1 MTEAAPDGRTGGVP
15 AARQTLA
22 LLQALARQPG
32 AVPAAALARALG
44 LPRST
49 TYHLL
54 AGLVAAGFVVHL
66 PEEQRYGLGVSAF
79 EIGSAYSRQEPLAR
93 LPRPPLAPPVP
104 PGGPSPPPVVARLV
118 AWCGPSAHRAVVQGR
133 GVLHVVEQRAPGRP
147 PLVTDVGVRL
157 PAQLTASGRA
167 LLADLPVPQLRAL
180 FPDADAFV
188 DRHGLGPR
196 RLPELRRLLLDV
208 RRAGHATEDG
218 EVTPGFASVAA
229 AVHDHAGRP
238 VAGVAVTFPTGDVDP
253 AGREEIA
260 RRVLRAAAEL
270 TRRINGRRPGSG

>member
-1 MTEAAPDGRTGGVP
+1 MSETVPRDHGPSRSGVP

-32 AVPAAALARALG
+32 PVQAAALARDLG

-54 AGLVAAGFVVHL
+54 AELIAAGFVVHL
-66 PEEQRYGLGVSAF
+66 PEERRYGLGVTAF

-93 LPRPPLAPPVP
+93 LARPVL
-104 PGGPSPPPVVARLV
+104 ARLV
-118 AWCGPSAHRAVVQGR
+118 DAVGHSAHLA
-133 GVLHVVEQRAPGRP
+133 VLHGREVLYVVEQRAPGRP

-167 LLADLPVPQLRAL
+167 MLADLPLPHVRAL
-180 FPDADAFV
+180 FPDATAFV
-188 DRHGLGPR
+188 DRHGIGPR
-196 RLPELRRLLLDV
+196 RLSDLRRLLLAV

-218 EVTPGFASVAA
+218 EVTPGSPRSRRRSTTTQGGPTAS
-229 AVHDHAGRP
+229 
-238 VAGVAVTFPTGDVDP
+238 VAVTFPTDEVD
-253 AGREEIA
+253 AAAREELA
-260 RRVLRAAAEL
+260 HRVSRAAGEL
-270 TRRINGRRPGSG
+270 TRRINGRPPTA

>member
-32 AVPAAALARALG
+32 AVPAAALARELG

-54 AGLVAAGFVVHL
+54 AELVAAGFVVHL
-66 PEEQRYGLGVSAF
+66 PEERRYGLGVSAF

-93 LPRPPLAPPVP
+93 LARPVLAPLVDA
-104 PGGPSPPPVVARLV
+104 GGQ
-118 AWCGPSAHRAVVQGR
+118 SAHPAGLPGR
-133 GVLHVVEQRAPGRP
+133 GGVYVVEQRAPDRP

-167 LLADLPVPQLRAL
+167 MLAGLPPAQVKAL
-180 FPDADAFV
+180 FPDATAFV
-188 DRHGLGPR
+188 DRHGVGPR
-196 RLPELRRLLLDV
+196 RLSEQRRLLAEV
-208 RRAGHATEDG
+208 RRAGHAGEDG

-238 VAGVAVTFPTGDVDP
+238 AASVAVTFPAEDVDDAARTQL
-253 AGREEIA
+253 AGR
-260 RRVLRAAAEL
+260 VTRAAAEL
-270 TRRINGRRPGSG
+270 TRRINGRPPSQA